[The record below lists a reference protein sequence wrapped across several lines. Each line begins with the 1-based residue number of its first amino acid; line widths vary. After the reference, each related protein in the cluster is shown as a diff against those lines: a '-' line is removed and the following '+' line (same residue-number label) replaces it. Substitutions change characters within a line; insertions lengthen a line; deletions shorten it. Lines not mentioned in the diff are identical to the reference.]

1 MSCLQAT
8 IKDALAKWEQ
18 SSGEKACDQ
27 THVVLYGQNP
37 PIERMDASIATLVNC
52 EQLSLSTNRIKKI
65 TNLHG
70 LKNLRILSLGRNC
83 IKDLSG
89 LVCVSLYTPLAPRV
103 SIELACLL
111 CVTQEPVRDTL
122 EELWISYNSIEKMDG
137 IQNLKKMTVLYMSNN
152 QVKDWGE
159 FSKLA
164 DLPSLSI
171 LVFQGNPLQVKHA
184 ADGTWREE
192 AIKRLPN
199 LNKLDGYS
207 TLKK

>member
-1 MSCLQAT
+1 MAT
-8 IKDALAKWEQ
+8 VKDALAKWEEKI
-18 SSGEKACDQ
+18 GEKACDQ
-27 THVVLYGQNP
+27 THVLLYGQIP
-37 PIERMDASIATLVNC
+37 PIERMDASIATLANC

-89 LVCVSLYTPLAPRV
+89 LVGVMLYTPPHLP
-103 SIELACLL
+103 SEFECLPCL
-111 CVTQEPVRDTL
+111 IQEPVRDTL

-137 IQNLKKMTVLYMSNN
+137 IQNLKKMSVLYMSNN

>member
-1 MSCLQAT
+1 MAT
-8 IKDALAKWEQ
+8 VKDALAKWEEKI
-18 SSGEKACDQ
+18 GEKACDQ
-27 THVVLYGQNP
+27 THVMLYGQNP
-37 PIERMDASIATLVNC
+37 PIERMDASIATLANC

-89 LVCVSLYTPLAPRV
+89 L
-103 SIELACLL
+103 
-111 CVTQEPVRDTL
+111 EPVRDTL

-137 IQNLKKMTVLYMSNN
+137 IQNLKKMSVLYMSNN

-159 FSKLA
+159 FSKMA